1 MSEVIARGPNFVF
14 AQEFIRATHG
24 SEIWDQ
30 VVATMPPEAQAVW
43 SSSPLVTGSYPFSAF
58 KSMVNALAD
67 VVGHIPTEET
77 AAMYEFIADRSL
89 STIHKFFFR
98 FADPPYVIKRY
109 PILWQRF
116 FASGEVRVLEARKGS
131 ARLEF
136 ELPEIFLDW
145 LEPACY
151 GYSKK
156 AIEMAGGADLKMS
169 TVAEEEIPG
178 GLWRTTYELRWS
190 E

>member
-1 MSEVIARGPNFVF
+1 MSEVMARGPNFVF
-14 AQEFIRATHG
+14 AQEFIRAKHG
-24 SEIWDQ
+24 SEIWER
-30 VVATMPPEAQAVW
+30 VLASMPPEAQQVW
-43 SSSPLVTGSYPFSAF
+43 RSPLPVTGSYPFSAF
-58 KSMVNALAD
+58 KSMVRTLAEI
-67 VVGHIPTEET
+67 VGHIPTDET

-98 FADPPYVIKRY
+98 FADPPFVINRY

-116 FASGEVRVLEARKGS
+116 FASGEVRVVHAQKGS

-151 GYSKK
+151 GYSRK

-169 TVAEEEIPG
+169 VVAQEEIPG
-178 GLWRTTYELRWS
+178 GLWKTTYELRWS